1 MKYLVTV
8 AAVIAL
14 ALIVSAAEVTQF
26 SDTFTGADGTSVAP
40 GANWDYLNIG
50 VEWNDWAPH
59 PRPDAADLNIISNN
73 QLFMYVGPCTN
84 DPAVYNKV
92 QASITPLSGGT
103 PVWLTLTNGMVE
115 GSFDL
120 REVNQ
125 NAGHQWNLGQECK
138 LAFSLGSE
146 YLDPNHTNM
155 YVLKLTMRSVG
166 GSGSNY
172 SNVFIRTMI
181 STTNS
186 AGEPLL
192 QGRDAYGTNLAYP
205 IIPTT
210 IRMTLDANA
219 VCKLFVGGALVDQS
233 TGLWPI
239 ATCYPYIWH
248 GMFNGSGGVTSDGN
262 TFIDN
267 FDVKWTPEPG
277 LLAFLLLA
285 VPAVLR
291 FRK

>member
-8 AAVIAL
+8 AAVIAV
-14 ALIVSAAEVTQF
+14 ALTVSAGQVTEF
-26 SDTFTGADGTSVAP
+26 ADTFTGADGTSVAP

-50 VEWNDWAPH
+50 VELADWATH

-84 DPAVYNKV
+84 NPAVYNKV
-92 QASITPLSGGT
+92 MASITPLSGGT

-115 GSFDL
+115 ASL
-120 REVNQ
+120 SLMEANQ
-125 NAGHQWNLGQECK
+125 NAGNRWNLGQEIK
-138 LAFSLGSE
+138 IALSATSE
-146 YLDPNHTNM
+146 QLDPSHTNM
-155 YVLKLTMRSVG
+155 YVMKLTIRPTTP
-166 GSGSNY
+166 SGSNCTVR
-172 SNVFIRTMI
+172 SMI
-181 STTNS
+181 STTNN
-186 AGEPLL
+186 AGAPTLAERPS
-192 QGRDAYGTNLAYP
+192 TNLVYP
-205 IIPTT
+205 IAPTT
-210 IRMTLDANA
+210 LRMTLDANA
-219 VCKLFVGGALVDQS
+219 VCKMYVGGALIDQS

-248 GMFNGSGGVTSDGN
+248 GMFNGEGGVVADGN
-262 TFIDN
+262 AMIDS